1 MGCALFP
8 LQKIVFRSNQGAMD
22 MEKYVHRENVA
33 LFKKRLAEAHSDAE
47 REVLLKLLADEE
59 AKAKEPPPKV
69 VFSWRR
75 QK

>member
-33 LFKKRLAEAHSDAE
+33 LFKKRLAEAHSSEARVNA
-47 REVLLKLLADEE
+47 REALMTDCFARHDGGD
-59 AKAKEPPPKV
+59 
-69 VFSWRR
+69 SGD
-75 QK
+75 